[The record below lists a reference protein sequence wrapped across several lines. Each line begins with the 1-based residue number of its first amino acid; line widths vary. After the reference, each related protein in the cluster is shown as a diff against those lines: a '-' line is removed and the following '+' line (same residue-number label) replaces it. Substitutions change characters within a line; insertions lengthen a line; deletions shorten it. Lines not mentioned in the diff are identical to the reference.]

1 MPKAQGR
8 VFGPEAPE
16 WKRTQVRVINAIR
29 RDVVSKF
36 AGEVLSRMA
45 FLFFF
50 FYAGRK
56 LGTADF
62 ATLNLAISVP
72 YMMGVLFLEPG
83 LNLATINMLVTYPD
97 RARQIAGSI
106 LSLKAFLFVPLLM
119 VLGGTSVILGGRL
132 PVLPL
137 LVLGALYALFTAL
150 LEYLGSVTNAYHRMD
165 LEAYFK
171 ILNRFLMV
179 ALGVVALNMG
189 RVPALLA
196 TMTLATLLACVVA
209 WFVLRRGL
217 IAVEFHWQFDHMW
230 ESLKAGWPIAGT
242 LVVNAIYLKWDLLV
256 LSYFNIGLEQVGWY
270 AGAFKI
276 VEAFS
281 ALPGILG
288 AALFPVMIQLRK
300 QNSGQLERLLGMS
313 TKALLLFSIPIA
325 ATLSLLSRQMMS
337 TVYGPRYLPGANV
350 LAVLIW
356 CIVPMFLCFYLL
368 FVNVATWHA
377 KHNLLSGCA
386 ALIAGLLANVLL
398 VPRIG
403 YLGAAWAALIANSSF
418 ALLVTWRVSR
428 LFHGARIPQTIL
440 RFAAAGALMTAA
452 FLYIPGPVWMRV
464 PVNLFAYAIT
474 LVIMGMLSGNEISLA
489 LRLFS
494 VGLELGLRRDDGELG
509 IRVSDSPPQP
519 IHNQEA
525 DLERVRIL
533 Q

>member
-1 MPKAQGR
+1 M
-8 VFGPEAPE
+8 
-16 WKRTQVRVINAIR
+16 RVIDSIR

-45 FLFFF
+45 FLLFF

-62 ATLNLAISVP
+62 GTLNLAISVP
-72 YMMGVLFLEPG
+72 YILGVLFLDPG
-83 LNLATINMLVTYPD
+83 LNLSTIQTLVSYPE
-97 RARQIAGSI
+97 RARQIAGSVF
-106 LSLKAFLFVPLLM
+106 SLKWLLF
-119 VLGGTSVILGGRL
+119 I
-132 PVLPL
+132 PL
-137 LVLGALYALFTAL
+137 LVVLGTMSLIWGGKLPALSLLLWGAIYALFTAL

-171 ILNRFLMV
+171 IFNRLLIV
-179 ALGVVALNMG
+179 ILGVVALSLG
-189 RVPALLA
+189 RVSAVLA

-217 IAVEFHWQFDHMW
+217 ISVNFHWQFDHMW
-230 ESLKAGWPIAGT
+230 ESLKTGFPIAGT
-242 LVVNAIYLKWDLLV
+242 LIVMAIYLKWDLLV
-256 LSYFNIGLEQVGWY
+256 LSYFNIGREQIGWY

-300 QNSGQLERLLGMS
+300 QNSGQLERLLGVS
-313 TKALLLFSIPIA
+313 TKALLLFSIPAA
-325 ATLSLLSRQMMS
+325 ATISLFSSQIMPI
-337 TVYGPRYLPGANV
+337 VYGPKYLLGANV
-350 LAVLIW
+350 LAILVW
-356 CIVPMFLCFYLL
+356 CIVPMFLYFYLL
-368 FVNVATWHA
+368 FANIASGHPEQNLWAGCVALA
-377 KHNLLSGCA
+377 
-386 ALIAGLLANVLL
+386 AGLLTNALL

-418 ALLVTWRVSR
+418 ALLAAWKLCR
-428 LFHGARIPQTIL
+428 LFRGARIPETIL

-464 PVNLFAYAIT
+464 PAGLFAYAIT

-494 VGLELGLRRDDGELG
+494 VGRELGLRRDDGELG